1 MQVTGRH
8 VAYVALRGLAALG
21 VVASATLVPPGLP
34 AMLLCLASGVL
45 AVVTCVGVNAGGPGE
60 RAGSRAQ
67 QRAYERVR
75 APQGLWP
82 PYDDSYLTAEL
93 VDRER

>member
-8 VAYVALRGLAALG
+8 VAYVALRGLAGLG
-21 VVASATLVPPGLP
+21 VVASALLVPSGLP

-45 AVVTCVGVNAGGPGE
+45 AVATVVGVNAGGPGE

-82 PYDDSYLTAEL
+82 PYDDSYLAAEL
-93 VDRER
+93 VERER